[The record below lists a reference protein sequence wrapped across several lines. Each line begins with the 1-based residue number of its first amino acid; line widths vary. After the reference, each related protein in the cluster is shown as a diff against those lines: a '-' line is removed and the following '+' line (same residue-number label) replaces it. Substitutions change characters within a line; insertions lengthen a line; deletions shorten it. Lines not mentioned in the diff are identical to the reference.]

1 MEKTRAQFLAE
12 TLESDPAN
20 AFVRY
25 ALAMELSNSEEL
37 SPAWRHFE
45 HLLTHQPEYLATYYQ
60 AGKFLAKA
68 CFSCRGF
75 VKAGRLGSPRQKILA
90 ELPQRPSPARESM
103 QATGRARKPC

>member
-60 AGKFLAKA
+60 AGKFL
-68 CFSCRGF
+68 
-75 VKAGRLGSPRQKILA
+75 VKQ
-90 ELPQRPSPARESM
+90 
-103 QATGRARKPC
+103 GRAGEAKNVFAKGIEVARSQGQEHARSELEAALHELTHP

>member
-25 ALAMELSNSEEL
+25 ALAMELSSADHP

-60 AGKFLAKA
+60 AGRFLAKQ
-68 CFSCRGF
+68 
-75 VKAGRLGSPRQKILA
+75 GRVEEARNVLA
-90 ELPQRPSPARESM
+90 KGIEVARSQGQEHARSELEAALNELALP
-103 QATGRARKPC
+103 

>member
-60 AGKFLAKA
+60 AGKFLARQGRVEEARNVLAKGIEVA
-68 CFSCRGF
+68 RGQGQEH
-75 VKAGRLGSPRQKILA
+75 ARSELEAALNELA
-90 ELPQRPSPARESM
+90 HP
-103 QATGRARKPC
+103 